1 MSKQENTNI
10 KIYIKNA
17 KIKSD
22 HIYKICDCFIKDY
35 TAIQTAKETGFSRQT
50 INHYYK
56 IIRTR
61 IMTQMN
67 MEQYKNIL
75 SVLEQKDIE
84 IKHLNIY
91 NKNVFIIESYK
102 GVFILDNQFFLPNK
116 LFQFIEENI
125 KNTLINHKKAN
136 SVRILHNKEKN
147 SYLTLGYF
155 KSFNDFELFFN
166 SRLRKFR
173 GINKNNFQTH
183 LNESLY
189 RYNSK
194 TSDIHKEIINYF
206 K

>member
-1 MSKQENTNI
+1 
-10 KIYIKNA
+10 
-17 KIKSD
+17 
-22 HIYKICDCFIKDY
+22 
-35 TAIQTAKETGFSRQT
+35 
-50 INHYYK
+50 
-56 IIRTR
+56 
-61 IMTQMN
+61 MTQMN